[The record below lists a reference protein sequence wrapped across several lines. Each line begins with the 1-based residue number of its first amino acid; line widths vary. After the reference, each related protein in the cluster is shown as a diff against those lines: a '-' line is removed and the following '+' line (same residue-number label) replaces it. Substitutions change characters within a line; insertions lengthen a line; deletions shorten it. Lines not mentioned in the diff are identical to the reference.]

1 MSNVKQLDS
10 RVRSLIE
17 NGVKGNHRSFFVLV
31 GDRGRDQIVNLHYF
45 LSQARSSAR
54 PNVLWCY
61 KNDLG
66 FTSHRK
72 KREQKIKRDVKR
84 GIREPNEAN
93 PFELFVSVTDIRYTY
108 YKDTPKVLGQTFGM
122 LVLQDFESI
131 TPNLLARTIETVEGG
146 GTVVLL
152 LKSMSSL
159 KQLYSMS
166 MDVHQRYRTESQQ
179 NPISRFNERFIL
191 SLGANPSCLVL
202 DDELNVLPISRGK
215 DIKAVQEP
223 PKKNAELDV
232 IKEEL
237 KGTDIVG
244 SLVKSTK
251 TVDQA
256 KSLLTFVEAIAE
268 KTLSSTVTL
277 TAARGRGKSA
287 ALGLAMAASL
297 AHGYSN
303 IFVTSPTPENLRTLF
318 EFLFKGL
325 DGLGYEE
332 HLDYDIVQSA
342 NPDFQKAIVRVN
354 IFKHHR
360 QTIQYIQPQD
370 AHVLGQAELVVID
383 EAAAIPLPLVRNLI
397 GPYLVFMSSTIN
409 GYEGTGRSLSLKL
422 IQQLR
427 EQTRPTISKETNDGP
442 TKKKGQPEGA
452 TTAGK
457 ARTLRELKLEEPIRY
472 SPGDDIE
479 KWLNG
484 LLCLDATV
492 TSKAALKGTPH
503 PNSCQL
509 FYVNRDT
516 LFSYHPASEA
526 FLQRMMGLYVA
537 SHYKNSPN
545 DLQLMSDA
553 PGHAL
558 FVLLPPLRGD
568 ETSLPEPLVVLQV
581 AFEGQISKESILNA
595 LSRGQRAGGDLIPW
609 LISQQFQDEN
619 FAQLSGV
626 RIVRVASHPDY
637 ANMGYGSRALEQ
649 LNAFFSGEIYQGGG
663 DDNMEETFD
672 RSEDSGDL
680 MSDNIKVRDA
690 ASMPPLL
697 QRLSERK
704 PEKLDYL
711 GVSYGMTENLLRFWK
726 KRGYVPLYIRQT
738 ANELTGEHSCLMIR
752 GLNSNADET
761 SGWLSAFAQ
770 DFRRRFLN
778 LLSYKF
784 REFPSL
790 TALTVLEAT
799 SIGTNDDEGGEPLT
813 SNELHYFMTPFDMKR
828 LESYA
833 SSMLDYHVIVDLLPQ
848 ITQFYFTKRFGD
860 EKLSAVQ
867 SSILLSL
874 GLQRKQIED
883 VEAELDVPVSQAL
896 ALFMKSIRRLT
907 KRLQD
912 VEKQSIGETIPTA
925 QTQIAKK
932 ADGGTGD
939 WSKMSQGIEEE
950 LDEAGK
956 EAFKSAKKD
965 AIDSLDVDKFALTQD
980 EEDWREAEEQVNK
993 GKTNVSVKKR
1003 KGDDAAE
1010 KTNKKSK
1017 KRTSKGELFIFSNFS
1032 TLLSYSQ
1039 GTPRMPSSSS
1049 NQKRLTYVLKENS
1062 SKYLLGVPE
1071 ANARINRTFPLYTHL
1086 DTLDNGIES
1095 STTALDKEDHPKHSL
1110 GVTTLALDTSTQL
1123 SGKSSPEG
1131 ILYTSGKDGLV
1142 ASWQLG
1148 LQTRK
1153 RSVKYGTNDEPVKH
1167 FEESYQLDAQPI
1179 DQPIFRQCVQTHTDH
1194 CNDIIL
1200 AKQNQVLVS
1209 ASSDRTVKAWRPHAE
1224 DNHMP
1229 AVVGTHGDYV
1239 RVLSYARDRSWIASG
1254 GLDRCAKLWDL
1265 NEDRNDAVISIPTE
1279 QSIYSI
1285 ATNHS
1290 AGLLLTGTP
1299 SRVVNVWDPRS
1310 SKPINSLAGHSDN
1323 VRSLLLSE
1331 DSTKALSAS
1340 SDSNIKLW
1348 DLRQMACINTFGHH
1362 RDSVWSLFSQDPYL
1376 KTFYSGDRSGRITKM
1391 VGEDVKEVATARHGV
1406 TKLIASDNNF
1416 VFSASAGSS
1425 NVSIWSDVDQQQQDE
1440 DATPKL
1446 SIQPPP
1452 TSRPESSSL
1461 KQSSSSSIS
1470 SRISRSSL
1478 NVEPLAIIK
1487 GRHGIIRALMLN
1499 NRRHVL
1505 TINTHR
1511 HVSLW
1516 DIVRCVCVGQY
1527 TDEVIDSILDEAT
1540 DGSSTLT
1547 SQDILE
1553 KVREKIEGQA
1563 VTNAWN
1569 SIDCQ
1574 TGSLT
1579 IHLDESRCFDGEA
1592 YLDELG
1598 IEGVKINDENKDKRV
1613 NLANLVL
1620 TNLLRH
1626 FIEYE
1631 KRHIGEESSGTEV
1644 ASSDKPYVNQ
1654 NASGGYGTPTLGT
1667 PGLET
1672 PQIGI
1677 SRQLATPPATPAL
1690 PPPALA
1696 EPPPSTLL
1704 SDRTPTSQ
1712 TKSDYFSLDTTM
1724 QQHPNGE
1731 STAFRDVTF
1740 NRPTLGLMPTPGH
1753 SGAPTPAPAFASASV
1768 SDNESFSNA
1777 EDDNNPGAPQSQSQ
1791 PVSHSNSPSKLKVS
1805 TSSSSSSLK
1814 PQESSSQGGSPTLS
1828 ASPSSSRLGGL
1839 MGRMLISNA
1848 RSKEKK
1854 EAANVKKEE
1863 SSPVIAPT
1871 PQTTQPQSQ
1880 VTIMQS
1886 IKGRFNPASKS
1897 DVPDITL
1904 HDNIPIVVS
1913 EESHDTEAFVSV
1925 YRGLVGTTGDSNDV
1939 KHLEKTLPEWVLEM
1953 VLCNN
1958 VYKDPRTPKATFWLE
1973 RHPGETELGDL
1984 PERLVS
1990 YWYLS
1995 CSY

>member
-1 MSNVKQLDS
+1 MSSVKQLDS
-10 RVRSLIE
+10 RSV
-17 NGVKGNHRSFFVLV
+17 
-31 GDRGRDQIVNLHYF
+31 IVVEIN
-45 LSQARSSAR
+45 SR
-54 PNVLWCY
+54 PSVLWCY
-61 KNDLG
+61 KKDLG

-84 GIREPNEAN
+84 GIREPNEAS

-152 LKSMSSL
+152 LKTMSSL

-179 NPISRFNERFIL
+179 NPVSRFNERFIL

-202 DDELNVLPISRGK
+202 DDELNVLPISKGK
-215 DIKAVQEP
+215 DIKPVQAP
-223 PKKNAELDV
+223 PKKNAELDI

-237 KGTDIVG
+237 KSTDIVG

-277 TAARGRGKSA
+277 TAGRGRGKSA
-287 ALGLAMAASL
+287 ALGLAMAAAL

-303 IFVTSPTPENLRTLF
+303 VFVTSPTPENLRTLF

-457 ARTLRELKLEEPIRY
+457 ARTLRELRLEEPIRY
-472 SPGDDIE
+472 SPGDEVE

-503 PNSCQL
+503 PSTCQL

-595 LSRGQRAGGDLIPW
+595 LSKGQRAGGDLIPW
-609 LISQQFQDEN
+609 LVSQQFQDEN

-637 ANMGYGSRALEQ
+637 SNMGYGSRALEQ
-649 LNAFFSGEIYQGGG
+649 LNSFFSGELYEGSGE
-663 DDNMEETFD
+663 DNADEVFD

-690 ASMPPLL
+690 SSMPPLL

-726 KRGYVPLYIRQT
+726 RRGYVPLYIRQT
-738 ANELTGEHSCLMIR
+738 ANELTGEHSCMMIR
-752 GLNSNADET
+752 GLNSSTEET
-761 SGWLSAFAQ
+761 AGWLSAFAQ
-770 DFRRRFLN
+770 DFRRRFLS

-790 TALTVLEAT
+790 TALTVLEAAA
-799 SIGTNDDEGGEPLT
+799 IGTNDEEGGEEL
-813 SNELHYFMTPFDMKR
+813 SANELRYFMSPFDMKR

-833 SSMLDYHVIVDLLPQ
+833 SNMLDYHVIVDLLPH
-848 ITQFYFTKRFGD
+848 IAMFYFTKRFGD

-896 ALFMKSIRRLT
+896 ALFMKSIRRMT

-912 VEKQSIGETIPTA
+912 VEKQSIGESIPTA
-925 QTQIAKK
+925 STQIVRKT
-932 ADGGTGD
+932 DGGTAD
-939 WSKMSQGIEEE
+939 WSRVDQDIEEE
-950 LDEAGK
+950 LDEAGR
-956 EAFKSAKKD
+956 EALKTAKRD
-965 AIDSLDVDKFALTQD
+965 AIDSLDMKKYALPQNDDDWKDAEVAVDQ
-980 EEDWREAEEQVNK
+980 
-993 GKTNVSVKKR
+993 GKTSVSVKKR
-1003 KGDDAAE
+1003 KGDDSPEKAA
-1010 KTNKKSK
+1010 KKSK
-1017 KRTSKGELFIFSNFS
+1017 KRTSKA
-1032 TLLSYSQ
+1032 TL
-1039 GTPRMPSSSS
+1039 MPSSTHTK
-1049 NQKRLTYVLKENS
+1049 KRLTYVLKENNN
-1062 SKYLLGVPE
+1062 KTLLGIPD
-1071 ANARINRTFPLYTHL
+1071 ASARINRTFPLYSRLEEAMETSMT
-1086 DTLDNGIES
+1086 TLDK
-1095 STTALDKEDHPKHSL
+1095 DDHPRHSL
-1110 GVTTLALDTSTQL
+1110 GVTTLALDTATQL
-1123 SGKSSPEG
+1123 SGKPGPEG

-1148 LQTRK
+1148 IQTRQ
-1153 RSVKYGTNDEPVKH
+1153 RNRRYGTDSPVEHFSEKFEIEREPQ
-1167 FEESYQLDAQPI
+1167 SA
-1179 DQPIFRQCVQTHTDH
+1179 PIFRQCVQTHTDH
-1194 CNDIIL
+1194 CNDILL
-1200 AKQNQVLVS
+1200 AMQNQVLIS
-1209 ASSDRTVKAWRPHAE
+1209 ASSDRTVKAWRPHGDAQV
-1224 DNHMP
+1224 P
-1229 AVVGTHGDYV
+1229 TVVGTHADFV
-1239 RVLSYARDRSWIASG
+1239 KVLSHARDRHWIASG
-1254 GLDRCAKLWDL
+1254 GLDRFARIWDL
-1265 NEDRNDAVISIPTE
+1265 NQGGEVVRLPAQHSVYALT
-1279 QSIYSI
+1279 
-1285 ATNHS
+1285 TNHS

-1299 SRVVNVWDPRS
+1299 SRTVNVWDPRS
-1310 SKPINSLAGHSDN
+1310 AKLVHNLDGHTDN
-1323 VRSLLLSE
+1323 IRSLLLSE

-1340 SDSNIKLW
+1340 SDSTIKLW
-1348 DLRQMACINTFGHH
+1348 DLRNMSTIKTFEHH
-1362 RDSVWSLFSQDPYL
+1362 YDSVWSLFSQSPSL
-1376 KTFYSGDRSGRITKM
+1376 ETFYSGDRQGRICKV
-1391 VGEDVKEVATARHGV
+1391 VGEDVKDVATARHGI
-1406 TKLIASDNNF
+1406 TKLVASDDKL
-1416 VFSASAGSS
+1416 VVSASASS
-1425 NVSIWSDVDQQQQDE
+1425 SSVSIWNDVDQKEQDDE
-1440 DATPKL
+1440 EVDHDATPKL
-1446 SIQPPP
+1446 KTRAP
-1452 TSRPESSSL
+1452 
-1461 KQSSSSSIS
+1461 SIS
-1470 SRISRSSL
+1470 SRISTR
-1478 NVEPLAIIK
+1478 NDPLAVIR

-1505 TINTHR
+1505 TLNTQR

-1516 DIVRCVCVGQY
+1516 DIVTCVCVGQY
-1527 TDEVIDSILDEAT
+1527 TDEAVDAILGADEGA
-1540 DGSSTLT
+1540 DALTLT
-1547 SQDILE
+1547 SQEVLE
-1553 KVREKIEGQA
+1553 RVRDKIEGQA

-1574 TGSLT
+1574 TGSLAV
-1579 IHLDESRCFDGEA
+1579 HLDESRCFDGEA

-1598 IEGVKINDENKDKRV
+1598 LAIENRETDQRV
-1613 NLANLVL
+1613 NLAKLVL

-1626 FIEYE
+1626 FIDYE
-1631 KRHIGEESSGTEV
+1631 KKHIGDERPKPSPETN
-1644 ASSDKPYVNQ
+1644 DKAYINQ
-1654 NASGGYGTPTLGT
+1654 NAGTPTVGT
-1667 PGLET
+1667 PSGT
-1672 PQIGI
+1672 PQIGV

-1696 EPPPSTLL
+1696 DPPPSE
-1704 SDRTPTSQ
+1704 RTTSSHSRGDYIAFEKKNEQ
-1712 TKSDYFSLDTTM
+1712 QSGEKS
-1724 QQHPNGE
+1724 
-1731 STAFRDVTF
+1731 AFLEASQ
-1740 NRPTLGLMPTPGH
+1740 NRPALVLRSP
-1753 SGAPTPAPAFASASV
+1753 
-1768 SDNESFSNA
+1768 DNESVGETSSKKNETPDGSSSPA
-1777 EDDNNPGAPQSQSQ
+1777 LASPLLSS
-1791 PVSHSNSPSKLKVS
+1791 SPSN
-1805 TSSSSSSLK
+1805 
-1814 PQESSSQGGSPTLS
+1814 
-1828 ASPSSSRLGGL
+1828 SRLGGL
-1839 MGRMLISNA
+1839 MGRMLISNS
-1848 RSKEKK
+1848 RRDKK
-1854 EAANVKKEE
+1854 ESIKREESKE
-1863 SSPVIAPT
+1863 SSPVIT
-1871 PQTTQPQSQ
+1871 PIQMPESTNTMDSVKSRFKPATDD
-1880 VTIMQS
+1880 VTS
-1886 IKGRFNPASKS
+1886 IILN
-1897 DVPDITL
+1897 
-1904 HDNIPIVVS
+1904 DNIPIGVS
-1913 EESHDTEAFVSV
+1913 EETHDSEAFVSI
-1925 YRGLVGTTGDSNDV
+1925 YRGLVGTTGEPGDV
-1939 KHLEKTLPEWVLEM
+1939 KHLEKSLPEWVLEM

-1973 RHPGETELGDL
+1973 RHPDEKDLGGL
-1984 PERLVS
+1984 PERLTASRFLRARKLMNYVRDKLPADKTVS
-1990 YWYLS
+1990 NEIPVEEQLELYCNNVKLDVTLTLGAIK
-1995 CSY
+1995 SYIWQARRNDEPDDDSLIDPVIYYKKT